1 MSERHFAALVVVRV
15 ILPAEGNLAVRY
27 IEQALI
33 GNRDAMRVAS
43 QVM

>member
-1 MSERHFAALVVVRV
+1 MSERHFAALVMVRV
-15 ILPAEGNLAVRY
+15 ILPVESNLAVRY
-27 IEQALI
+27 IEQAVI